1 MRTTGGLRRRASIVT
16 AAVAATGIL
25 TAAPAS
31 ASGPELRPGFVSPSV
46 LTGGDGAVQTI
57 VLSAPAPPGGTHVS
71 LYGDLVYG
79 HSTGRHALVPAGART
94 VSFPFRIAAPATEVV
109 RTLHAQVSGAPLVP
123 VAEVTIRP
131 ADAATRA
138 VTALSY
144 AEESLVVGETTQ
156 GTVTLAQP
164 APAGGIAVSLWSN
177 THYGPGVNVPPYVV
191 VPEGSTSA
199 TFPLKATRAETP
211 SVVSPS
217 ADLGTSRAGREVVVV
232 PDRFAISDGL
242 ALKPGMVTRGA
253 VGIGNAANPDGTT
266 VRLHTDFPGV
276 TVPSTVV
283 IPPGSPGVAV
293 PLTAD
298 PSIPRGAQGTL
309 TATWNGT
316 TVTTTFVTG

>member
-1 MRTTGGLRRRASIVT
+1 MA
-16 AAVAATGIL
+16 AAVAAAGIL

-31 ASGPELRPGFVSPSV
+31 ASGPELRPGFVSPPV

-79 HSTGRHALVPAGART
+79 HSTGRHAYVPAGATT
-94 VSFPFRIAAPATEVV
+94 VSFPFRTAAPATDVV

-131 ADAATRA
+131 ADPATRA
-138 VTALSY
+138 VTSLSY
-144 AEESLVVGETTQ
+144 TKESLVVGETTQ

-164 APAGGIAVSLWSN
+164 APAGGLAVSLWSN
-177 THYGPGVNVPPYVV
+177 THYGPGVHVPPYVV
-191 VPEGSTSA
+191 VPEGSTTA

-211 SVVSPS
+211 AVVSPS
-217 ADLGTSRAGREVVVV
+217 ADLGTSRASRDVVVV
-232 PDRFAISDGL
+232 PDRFALSDGL
-242 ALKPGMVTRGA
+242 LLKPGTVTPGA
-253 VGIGNAANPDGTT
+253 IGIGRAPNPEGTT

-276 TVPSTVV
+276 TVPSTVH
-283 IPPGSPGVAV
+283 IPPGSPGIAI
-293 PLTAD
+293 PLTAA
-298 PSIPRGAQGTL
+298 PSIPRGSQGTL

-316 TVTTTFVTG
+316 TATTTFITG